1 MLGKQKRP
9 AAHRGEPL
17 SNKRVAFPYS
27 RIAPRPKKKQPGS
40 GPG

>member
-9 AAHRGEPL
+9 GVHRGGPL
-17 SNKRVAFPYS
+17 PNNLVAFPYS
-27 RIAPRPKKKQPGS
+27 RIAPRLKKKQPGS